1 MFLFQ
6 PSYFRTFFDT
16 AASLLE
22 TLTDDSFWISLVGE
36 RIFTLVKR
44 YSGNDAILVG
54 IFLSLGRK
62 CMSSSPMHNNP
73 YIVYLLPATLLSIL
87 QGCYWTIKNT
97 LDSWLYV
104 SVEIVEEETIFNP
117 VQEFVKRRYRT
128 IEEYKV
134 R

>member
-36 RIFTLVKR
+36 RIFLLVKR

-62 CMSSSPMHNNP
+62 YMIN
-73 YIVYLLPATLLSIL
+73 V
-87 QGCYWTIKNT
+87 
-97 LDSWLYV
+97 
-104 SVEIVEEETIFNP
+104 
-117 VQEFVKRRYRT
+117 
-128 IEEYKV
+128 
-134 R
+134 

>member
-1 MFLFQ
+1 MLKAQPKHCSHVLKARGIYIRRERYVLRDCDQTMFLFQ

-36 RIFTLVKR
+36 RIFLLVKR

-62 CMSSSPMHNNP
+62 YMIN
-73 YIVYLLPATLLSIL
+73 V
-87 QGCYWTIKNT
+87 
-97 LDSWLYV
+97 
-104 SVEIVEEETIFNP
+104 
-117 VQEFVKRRYRT
+117 
-128 IEEYKV
+128 
-134 R
+134 